1 MTKEEIMALYK
12 AWILPESKDPF
23 HFEKQ
28 ENCQHTILAYNPLCG
43 DKFELYLRGEHP
55 YPLDTVGFHGIGCA
69 VSTASTSLM
78 LRHLQSKTLQE
89 ALIETAAVLAALAPD
104 ADIQHLPEKIKVLAS
119 TKHFGGRVD
128 CIRLSWQ
135 ALYDYLLQ
143 IDSRGQEQI
152 EQ

>member
-12 AWILPESKDPF
+12 AWILPESKAPY
-23 HFEKQ
+23 HFGKQ
-28 ENCQHTILAYNPLCG
+28 DQCQHTVQAYNPICG
-43 DKFELYLRGEHP
+43 DKFELYLGDNLNVL
-55 YPLDTVGFHGIGCA
+55 LDPGFHGIGCA

-78 LRHLQSKTLQE
+78 LRHLQGKSIDKALQE
-89 ALIETAAVLAALAPD
+89 ITDVLAALDPD

-135 ALYDYLLQ
+135 ALHDYLIVHSEYPKPPSL
-143 IDSRGQEQI
+143 D
-152 EQ
+152 